1 MSLSR
6 PLIALVAGPLIAAA
20 LLTGCSSS
28 GSSSAPASE
37 VNLSGSP
44 VSTKDDITALCASI
58 VEQSLPAEA
67 AAAMA
72 ESSGYTSRI
81 TKQDG
86 EAQAATTDLR
96 EDRMNFEV
104 EADLVTAC
112 TVG

>member
-1 MSLSR
+1 MISTRSTLAALSI
-6 PLIALVAGPLIAAA
+6 PLLAAA
-20 LLTGCSSS
+20 LLTGCS
-28 GSSSAPASE
+28 GGAGTSAPASE

-58 VEQSLPAEA
+58 VEQALPADA

-86 EAQAATTDLR
+86 EALPATTDLR

-104 EADLVTAC
+104 TADAVTAC
-112 TVG
+112 AVG